1 MHCMAKAQHAHRYR
15 FLPKLLREL
24 REGAGLTQRDLAKEL
39 QVTHIFVH
47 KSEVG
52 ERRVD
57 VAEFM
62 DWSLKCGVD
71 PVQAFKRLRQHRG
84 V

>member
-1 MHCMAKAQHAHRYR
+1 MAKAQHAHRYR
-15 FLPKLLREL
+15 LLPKLLRQM
-24 REGAGLTQRDLAKEL
+24 REGAGLTQRGLAARL
-39 QVTHIFVH
+39 RVNHVFVH

-62 DWSLKCGVD
+62 DWCAACGVD
-71 PVQAFKRLRQHRG
+71 PEEAFRSLRRQRG
-84 V
+84 L